1 MRIMVSSAQT
11 FARVIAAFAVAGAF
25 GCSPGAD
32 DYTSEAADSV
42 ETTVH
47 EGALLVAAYEPTRW
61 DATRADRLALIAA
74 GAAARARLVYRPVG
88 CVTATAN
95 GPTVVYDFVSCNG
108 GVGLRNLNGRLTL
121 TFGAS
126 ANNATVHMASTG
138 LVIDGARLNFD
149 ADAVFTTA
157 ADVVQLGVSSNS
169 AGRGARGV
177 NFSRRGQYNVRWEPF
192 RDACYQLDGEW
203 NNTLG
208 LRRTNTRVTDFRR
221 CASRCPQPGGRVV
234 YTQASGATLTIT
246 FPGGVNAQW
255 QSSAGRSGLLPLDC
269 EN

>member
-1 MRIMVSSAQT
+1 MVSTAQA
-11 FARVIAAFAVAGAF
+11 FARVMTALAVVGLF
-25 GCSPGAD
+25 GCSPGVD

-47 EGALLVAAYEPTRW
+47 EGAFLVAAYDPVRW
-61 DATRADRLALIAA
+61 DATRADRLAVIAA
-74 GAAARARLVYRPVG
+74 GAAARARLLYRPAT

-108 GVGLRNLNGRLTL
+108 GVGLKNINGRLTL
-121 TFGAS
+121 TFNAA
-126 ANNATVHMASTG
+126 ANNAIVHMASTG

-149 ADAVFTTA
+149 ADAVFTA
-157 ADVVQLGVSSNS
+157 SASVVQVAVNSNS

-177 NFSRRGQYNVRWEPF
+177 NFARRGRYNVRWEALP
-192 RDACYQLDGEW
+192 DACYQLDGAW
-203 NNTLG
+203 DNTLG
-208 LRRTNTRVTDFRR
+208 LRRTSTQVVDFRR

>member
-1 MRIMVSSAQT
+1 MVSPAQT
-11 FARVIAAFAVAGAF
+11 FARMVTALAVAGAL
-25 GCSPGAD
+25 GCSPGVD

-47 EGALLVAAYEPTRW
+47 EGALLVAAYDPARW
-61 DATRADRLALIAA
+61 DATRADRLAVIAA
-74 GAAARARLVYRPVG
+74 GAVARARLAYRPAS

-95 GPTVVYDFVSCNG
+95 GATVTYEFVSCNG
-108 GVGLRNLNGRLTL
+108 GVGLRNINGRLTF
-121 TFGAS
+121 TFGTA
-126 ANNATVHMASTG
+126 ANNATVRMASTG

-149 ADAVFTTA
+149 AEAVFTA
-157 ADVVQLGVSSNS
+157 AAGAVQMQVNSNS

-177 NFSRRGQYNVRWEPF
+177 NFSRRGRYAVRWEPVP
-192 RDACYQLDGEW
+192 DACYQLDGQW
-203 NNTLG
+203 DNTLG
-208 LRRTNTRVTDFRR
+208 LRRTNTQVTDFRR

-234 YTQASGATLTIT
+234 YSQASGATLTIT